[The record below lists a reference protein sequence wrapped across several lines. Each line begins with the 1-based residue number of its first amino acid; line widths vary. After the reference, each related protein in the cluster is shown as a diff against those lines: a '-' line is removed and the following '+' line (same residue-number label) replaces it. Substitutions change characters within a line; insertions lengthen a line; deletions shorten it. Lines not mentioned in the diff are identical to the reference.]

1 MATRIHSLIPTPLER
16 AAGRFMRA
24 PDHEEADNGLDND
37 GDAGEDDDQSG
48 QSGDADDN
56 DGDQDGD
63 TDGSD
68 PDDDVDSDGKPKNHR
83 NGYEKRISKLTRRA
97 KLAEEELARLRAE
110 RGEKPANQQEKKPS
124 GDGKPKLDDFDT
136 YEDYI
141 EALADHIADKK
152 INASKAQTEKEKQE
166 VEFVKRFNAGKKA
179 YKDWDDVVTDDVQ
192 ISTAMQSAIK
202 ESDIPADILYYLGE
216 NPDEAE
222 RILELPAGKQA
233 LAIGKIEAKLEKSDS
248 NKSGGDKD
256 GNRQQSR
263 APDPIKPTSGNGGKL
278 KKTYEEM
285 SYGEF
290 AAARARETRGGNRQR
305 II

>member
-1 MATRIHSLIPTPLER
+1 MSYRRPAHRLVRLTMFSLFAVSSICPT
-16 AAGRFMRA
+16 F
-24 PDHEEADNGLDND
+24 
-37 GDAGEDDDQSG
+37 G
-48 QSGDADDN
+48 QDKTKS
-56 DGDQDGD
+56 QDPMD
-63 TDGSD
+63 
-68 PDDDVDSDGKPKNHR
+68 KPR
-83 NGYEKRISKLTRRA
+83 NVKP
-97 KLAEEELARLRAE
+97 EL
-110 RGEKPANQQEKKPS
+110 
-124 GDGKPKLDDFDT
+124 
-136 YEDYI
+136 
-141 EALADHIADKK
+141 
-152 INASKAQTEKEKQE
+152 
-166 VEFVKRFNAGKKA
+166 KKA

-248 NKSGGDKD
+248 NKSGGDRNA
-256 GNRQQSR
+256 NRQQSR